1 MVKTIGYQRN
11 GDHVKRNNLAIL
23 ITLCAMSACVKT
35 KTSETKIP
43 EFKKS
48 EPIVIKKSGFRCDV
62 TGRNENNKSESKEI
76 FIQLEKKES
85 IVKIKFNDF
94 TSGDR
99 ISVVFGSFDGY
110 KLLGF
115 DMTDV
120 NNELIGE
127 SVLLHDDAS
136 SLSLDGKVISGT
148 VKLTLDKDLNGK
160 LKRKLLISKEDSSL
174 TSTEFEDLAEIS
186 NCEKLEAIWM

>member
-1 MVKTIGYQRN
+1 MKC
-11 GDHVKRNNLAIL
+11 NNLALIL
-23 ITLCAMSACVKT
+23 ITLFAMSACVKT
-35 KTSETKIP
+35 KTSEAKVP

-48 EPIVIKKSGFRCDV
+48 EPIVIKKSGYRCDMA
-62 TGRNENNKSESKEI
+62 GINENNKSESKEI
-76 FIQLEKKES
+76 FIQLDKKDNT
-85 IVKIKFNDF
+85 VKVKFNDF

-99 ISVVFGSFDGY
+99 ISVIFGSFDGY

-115 DMTDV
+115 DMEDE
-120 NNELIGE
+120 NNELVGE
-127 SVLLHDDAS
+127 SVLLHDDMS

-160 LKRKLLISKEDSSL
+160 MERKLLISKEDSSL
-174 TSTEFEDLAEIS
+174 TSTEFEDVAEIS